1 MLSSG
6 DEIGQVNDY
15 DYKKNP
21 DIAADSR
28 YLHRS
33 LFRWDNA
40 DKRKEAGTVQY
51 EIWHGLKQME
61 EMRRQED
68 CFGEIASISTWDTGN
83 YAVFAI
89 RRTVGNAEL
98 ICLANFSEYG
108 QNAWLNCLEGE
119 YEDLFTG
126 EKLEINSVWMNPYQY
141 RWCVKK

>member
-1 MLSSG
+1 MIIRKIQILLRIAGICTAVRSSG
-6 DEIGQVNDY
+6 TMQTREKKRVQLQY
-15 DYKKNP
+15 D
-21 DIAADSR
+21 
-28 YLHRS
+28 
-33 LFRWDNA
+33 
-40 DKRKEAGTVQY
+40 
-51 EIWHGLKQME
+51 IWNGLKQME
-61 EMRRQED
+61 EIRRQEN
-68 CFGEIASISTWDTGN
+68 CFGETAGISTWDTGN

-89 RRTVGNAEL
+89 RRTAGNEEL